1 MKAGRELVL
10 GEQELMQKQTVKQP
24 IPVPDSSGNKKP
36 RKWFFNFFFTCIL
49 FFYHSYV
56 TAPPGHC
63 PVVTVYLFIKN
74 ELGKEMDRKEVIKSE

>member
-1 MKAGRELVL
+1 
-10 GEQELMQKQTVKQP
+10 MQKQTVKQP

-36 RKWFFNFFFTCIL
+36 RKWFFYFFFTCIL